1 MLKNAQAII
10 DNFSR
15 GDHVIYRYLHNHPHG
30 VFVSPCPNA
39 EDRVLV
45 EFDGERKSVHCT
57 AIQHR
62 SEGSTTPN

>member
-1 MLKNAQAII
+1 
-10 DNFSR
+10 
-15 GDHVIYRYLHNHPHG
+15 
-30 VFVSPCPNA
+30 
-39 EDRVLV
+39 VLV